1 MTGYKIANIGIMIE
15 ELGEDSVK
23 GILSS
28 FSCPLNKDVEQF
40 LREKAI
46 SFSKQGWAQTHLVMA
61 SYQQHPVLVGY
72 FALANKYITISSKV
86 FQSRSGTLRRRIN
99 KFATYNPEIK
109 SYVLAA
115 PLIAQLG
122 KNYTG
127 GYNRLI
133 SGDELLS
140 FACEKISRVQ
150 YDLGGRFAYVE
161 CEDKPSLVDFY
172 SRNGFCEFDHRL
184 LDADETDS
192 MTGEYLVQMLKYIQK
207 PDPPASL
214 PAGQ

>member
-1 MTGYKIANIGIMIE
+1 MTGYKIVNLGMMIE
-15 ELGEDSVK
+15 ELGEDSVQ

-40 LREKAI
+40 LHRKAV
-46 SFSKQGWAQTHLVMA
+46 SFSRQGWAQTHLVMA
-61 SYQQHPVLVGY
+61 SYQGSPVLVGY
-72 FALANKYITISSKV
+72 FALANKYITISPKV
-86 FQSRSGTLRRRIN
+86 FQSRSSTLRKRIN
-99 KFATYNPEIK
+99 KFATYNPELK
-109 SYVLAA
+109 TYVLAA

-122 KNYTG
+122 KNYAN
-127 GYNRLI
+127 GYHRLI

-161 CEDKPSLVDFY
+161 CEDKAALVDFY
-172 SRNGFCEFDHRL
+172 SRNGFCEFDHRP

-192 MTGEYLVQMLKYIQK
+192 LSGEYLVQLLKYIPK
-207 PDPPASL
+207 A
-214 PAGQ
+214 